1 MILEIPKGAYNPCFT
16 GEVACGN
23 RATPVAPASH
33 RRQTHPSLCLLV
45 CDPALGLT
53 GLLPVGCVFLTPRL
67 RDTKPQSDDT
77 PWPLSTIFDRSD
89 KTHIVI
95 ADTN

>member
-45 CDPALGLT
+45 CDPALGSDRST
-53 GLLPVGCVFLTPRL
+53 RCRL
-67 RDTKPQSDDT
+67 R
-77 PWPLSTIFDRSD
+77 LFDAPPPRH
-89 KTHIVI
+89 KTTVGRHTM
-95 ADTN
+95 AALHHFRQER